1 VKTVIVGCGRVGSV
15 LADTF
20 DRAGHHVII
29 IDTSTAAFDRLPS
42 TFGGDA
48 IRGDGTDEDTLRR
61 AGAEN
66 AELFIAMT
74 EGDNRN
80 VMASQL
86 AAEALGAK
94 QVIAKIN
101 DPLRASAYAD
111 LGLATLCRTNLMGQA
126 VSDYLELGLAFG
138 PGLSAPTGQ
147 HPGAEHHAEDTAA
160 AGVAGPGG
168 PRSGATAGPIGT
180 APLAEGGSGEVPPP
194 SAGTAPGP
202 NEVPG
207 SPDVPNATPLAST
220 RSREG

>member
-15 LADTF
+15 LADAF
-20 DRAGHHVII
+20 DRVGYDVIV
-29 IDTSTAAFDRLPS
+29 IDTSTSAFDRLPGS
-42 TFGGDA
+42 FGGSA
-48 IRGDGTDEDTLRR
+48 VRGDGTDEDTLRR

-147 HPGAEHHAEDTAA
+147 HPGAEHHAEDKAA

-180 APLAEGGSGEVPPP
+180 GPLAEGGSGEVPPP

-202 NEVPG
+202 NDVPG